1 LISRR
6 PHHSHLSELI
16 QQGCRGEHLHL
27 RPKAQQSPAQIRGI
41 IDGGM
46 QDRSLLIQLSDVLV
60 GDQRRFVK
68 VEGRSTAEH
77 GLDSNRLSHGVR
89 KLPLLDVTIKVNSL
103 WHDHRHL

>member
-1 LISRR
+1 VVSAR
-6 PHHSHLSELI
+6 PRWSWFIIHRLFFH
-16 QQGCRGEHLHL
+16 
-27 RPKAQQSPAQIRGI
+27 GI

-46 QDRSLLIQLSDVLV
+46 QDRSLLIQFSDVLV

-77 GLDSNRLSHGVR
+77 GLDSNWLSHRAR
-89 KLPLLDVTIKVNSL
+89 KPPLLDVTIKVNSL